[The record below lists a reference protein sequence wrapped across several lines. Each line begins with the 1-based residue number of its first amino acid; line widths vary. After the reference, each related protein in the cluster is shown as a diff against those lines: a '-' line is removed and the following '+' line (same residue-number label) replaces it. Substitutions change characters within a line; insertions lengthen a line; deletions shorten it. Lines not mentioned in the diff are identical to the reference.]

1 MHIYFLLVMLNKYT
15 FIFEVGCRDPKTGRM
30 LPYEYRK
37 KSQMTISDARAYARR
52 IANMNNVITVCFYKH
67 MF

>member
-1 MHIYFLLVMLNKYT
+1 MLNKYT

-37 KSQMTISDARAYARR
+37 KSQMSIHDARAYARR
-52 IANMNNVITVCFYKH
+52 IANMSNVITVCFYKH

>member
-1 MHIYFLLVMLNKYT
+1 MLNKYT

-37 KSQMTISDARAYARR
+37 KSQMSIHDARVYARR
-52 IANMNNVITVCFYKH
+52 VSNMNNVLSVRFYKQ
-67 MF
+67 MY

>member
-1 MHIYFLLVMLNKYT
+1 MLNKYT

-37 KSQMTISDARAYARR
+37 KSQMSIHDARVYARR
-52 IANMNNVITVCFYKH
+52 LSNMINVISVCFYKH
-67 MF
+67 MY